1 MWVRSLG
8 REDPLEEGMAMHS
21 SIVAWRISWTGE
33 LGGLQSIEPP
43 RVGHDWSDLTRVRAH
58 NTHTHTHTQS
68 YSLCGWLVRPMVFSW
83 GWIGTPRGC
92 LTLLRYLWFSYL
104 GNGLAPGIY
113 WIEPIDAVKHA
124 IIWDAPVTKLS
135 MLKPQRAEIE
145 TPWLGIFQPL
155 GMEASAEAAVAGEAW
170 GLLQSEPVHPRL
182 RSQASFLVRAILGT
196 LTFNRQG
203 CLNSCF
209 SKWPRSHPDWPTTD
223 RNHIGTICLH
233 GHLKD

>member
-33 LGGLQSIEPP
+33 LGGLQSIESP
-43 RVGHDWSDLTRVRAH
+43 RVGHDWSELTRVRAH
-58 NTHTHTHTQS
+58 NTHTHTQS

>member
-1 MWVRSLG
+1 MCV
-8 REDPLEEGMAMHS
+8 
-21 SIVAWRISWTGE
+21 
-33 LGGLQSIEPP
+33 
-43 RVGHDWSDLTRVRAH
+43 LT
-58 NTHTHTHTQS
+58 THTHTHTQS